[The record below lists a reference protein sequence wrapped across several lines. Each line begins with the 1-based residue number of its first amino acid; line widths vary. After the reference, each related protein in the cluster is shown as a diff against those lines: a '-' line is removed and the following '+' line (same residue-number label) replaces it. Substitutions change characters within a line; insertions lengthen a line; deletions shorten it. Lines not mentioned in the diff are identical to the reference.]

1 MSPAVVSEVVS
12 ITVEELEALR
22 LVDVEGLEDTAYQGR
37 NRRRAFW
44 GNLKAA

>member
-22 LVDVEGLEDTAYQGR
+22 LVDVEGLRQEDTAISVRIEGEL
-37 NRRRAFW
+37 F
-44 GNLKAA
+44 GEI